1 MVLEKGRKWFWCGF
15 SVCFAFSSHFNLPA
29 QLYENETVV
38 FFASCSF
45 TSSLI
50 HAGVMTMKLSY
61 IVKVCPMSRTGIKI
75 AMSYTSGVGYWL
87 KDEVW

>member
-1 MVLEKGRKWFWCGF
+1 MVWCGVV
-15 SVCFAFSSHFNLPA
+15 SVFVLHFRHNILIYRHSCTR
-29 QLYENETVV
+29 QLY

-50 HAGVMTMKLSY
+50 HAAVMTMKLSY
-61 IVKVCPMSRTGIKI
+61 IVKVCPMSRTGIKV